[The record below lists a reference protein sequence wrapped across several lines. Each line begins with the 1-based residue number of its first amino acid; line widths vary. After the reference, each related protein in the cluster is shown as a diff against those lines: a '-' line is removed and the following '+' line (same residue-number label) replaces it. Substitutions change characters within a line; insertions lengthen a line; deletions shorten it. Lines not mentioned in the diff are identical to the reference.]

1 MAGQIL
7 QDQSFGAKHP
17 LVREVGGATRQREM
31 APHHGFVRSYQCLT
45 CLRWASACVNRSGQW
60 SGGEIH
66 TIQLNLTVSDIM
78 PYLTCDYICYLVI
91 CSSYI
96 RSREGT
102 R

>member
-45 CLRWASACVNRSGQW
+45 CLRWASACVNRSGLEERFTL
-60 SGGEIH
+60 SKLI
-66 TIQLNLTVSDIM
+66 
-78 PYLTCDYICYLVI
+78 
-91 CSSYI
+91 
-96 RSREGT
+96 T
-102 R
+102 RGHELPCVRKDRVGAENDLDPAEQRL